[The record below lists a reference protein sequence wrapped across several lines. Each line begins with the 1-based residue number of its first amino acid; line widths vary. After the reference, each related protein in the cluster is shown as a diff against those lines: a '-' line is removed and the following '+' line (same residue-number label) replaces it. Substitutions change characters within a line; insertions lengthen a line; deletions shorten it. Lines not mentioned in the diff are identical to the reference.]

1 MATPKPS
8 YYGILPAE
16 VRYDK
21 TLSPMAR
28 IMFAEITALASS
40 TGECTASSNYFA
52 KLYEVQRSTVSEW
65 ISQLVNAGYVL
76 SFVDHDNGNRRT
88 MRIPSLK
95 NQTPLSEK
103 ADNPLSEKADNNN
116 TSNNISTLRP
126 TVEKIYRLYLKR
138 FKIQQFLEDGL
149 EEGAALD
156 RAATRY
162 RLTDNRVAA
171 IMKILNHKSFEGDH
185 ERAAKMLAAAI
196 VGYSKADWANGE
208 RNGWTADLQKFI
220 CRSYEDVERGANLYE
235 ESKTR
240 RTTNSD
246 SWHGLK

>member
-116 TSNNISTLRP
+116 TSKNISSLRP
-126 TVEKIYRLYLKR
+126 TIEKIYKLYLKR
-138 FKIQQFLEDGL
+138 FKIQKFIDDGL
-149 EEGAALD
+149 DEAAALD

-162 RLTDNRVAA
+162 KLTDNRVAA
-171 IMKILNHKSFEGDH
+171 IAKILNHRSFNGDQ

-196 VGYSKADWANGE
+196 VGYSKEDWANGQ

-235 ESKTR
+235 ESKHR
-240 RTTNSD
+240 RSPNSD
-246 SWHGLK
+246 SWQGLK

>member
-52 KLYEVQRSTVSEW
+52 KLYEVQRSTVCEW

-76 SFVDHDNGNRRT
+76 SFVDHNNGNRRT

-116 TSNNISTLRP
+116 TSKNISSLRP
-126 TVEKIYRLYLKR
+126 TIEKIYKLYLKR
-138 FKIQQFLEDGL
+138 FKIQKFIDDGL
-149 EEGAALD
+149 DEAAALD

-162 RLTDNRVAA
+162 KLTDNRVAA
-171 IMKILNHKSFEGDH
+171 IAKILNHRSFNGDQ

-196 VGYSKADWANGE
+196 VGYSKEDWANGQ

-235 ESKTR
+235 ESKHR
-240 RTTNSD
+240 RSPNSD
-246 SWHGLK
+246 SWQGLK

>member
-103 ADNPLSEKADNNN
+103 SDNPLSEKADNNN
-116 TSNNISTLRP
+116 TSKNISSLRP
-126 TVEKIYRLYLKR
+126 TIEKIYKLYLKR
-138 FKIQQFLEDGL
+138 FKIQKFIDDGL
-149 EEGAALD
+149 DEAAALD

-162 RLTDNRVAA
+162 KLTDNRVAA
-171 IMKILNHKSFEGDH
+171 ITKILNHRSFNGDQ

-196 VGYSKADWANGE
+196 VGYSKEDWANGQ

-235 ESKTR
+235 ESKHR
-240 RTTNSD
+240 RKNTD

>member
-116 TSNNISTLRP
+116 TSKNISSLRP
-126 TVEKIYRLYLKR
+126 TIEKIYKLYLKR
-138 FKIQQFLEDGL
+138 FKIQKFIDDGL
-149 EEGAALD
+149 DEAAALD

-162 RLTDNRVAA
+162 KLTDNRVAA
-171 IMKILNHKSFEGDH
+171 IAKILNHRSFNGDQ

-196 VGYSKADWANGE
+196 VGYSKADWSNGE

-235 ESKTR
+235 ESKHR
-240 RTTNSD
+240 RSPNSD
-246 SWHGLK
+246 SWQGLK

>member
-95 NQTPLSEK
+95 NQTTLSEK

-116 TSNNISTLRP
+116 TSKNISSIRP
-126 TVEKIYRLYLKR
+126 TIEKIYRLYLKR
-138 FKIQQFLEDGL
+138 FKIQPFITDGL
-149 EEGAALD
+149 EEAAALD

-162 RLTDNRVAA
+162 KLTDNRVAA
-171 IMKILNHKSFEGDH
+171 IAKILNHRSFNGDQ

-196 VGYSKADWANGE
+196 VGYSKEDWANGQ

-235 ESKTR
+235 ESKHR
-240 RTTNSD
+240 RSPNSD
-246 SWHGLK
+246 SWQGLK

>member
-65 ISQLVNAGYVL
+65 ISQLVSAGYVL

-116 TSNNISTLRP
+116 TSKNISSLRP
-126 TVEKIYRLYLKR
+126 TIEKIYKLYLKR
-138 FKIQQFLEDGL
+138 FKIQKFIDDGL
-149 EEGAALD
+149 EEAAALD

-162 RLTDNRVAA
+162 KLTDNRVAA
-171 IMKILNHKSFEGDH
+171 IAKILNHRSFNGDQ

-196 VGYSKADWANGE
+196 VGYSKEDWANGQ

-235 ESKTR
+235 ESKHR
-240 RTTNSD
+240 RSPNSD
-246 SWHGLK
+246 SWQGLK

>member
-116 TSNNISTLRP
+116 TSKNISSLRP
-126 TVEKIYRLYLKR
+126 TIEKIYKLYLKR
-138 FKIQQFLEDGL
+138 FKIQKFIDDGL
-149 EEGAALD
+149 DEAAALD

-162 RLTDNRVAA
+162 KLTDNRVAA
-171 IMKILNHKSFEGDH
+171 IAKILNHRSFNGDQ

-196 VGYSKADWANGE
+196 VGYSKEDWANGQ

-235 ESKTR
+235 ESKHR
-240 RTTNSD
+240 RKNTD

>member
-21 TLSPMAR
+21 TLTPMAR

-40 TGECTASSNYFA
+40 SGECTASSNYFA
-52 KLYEVQRSTVSEW
+52 KLYEVKRSTVSDW
-65 ISQLVNAGYVL
+65 INQLVKAGYVL
-76 SFVDHDNGNRRT
+76 STISENNTKRSLT
-88 MRIPSLK
+88 IPSLK
-95 NQTPLSEK
+95 NRTGVSEKSDRGVSEK
-103 ADNPLSEKADNNN
+103 ADTNN
-116 TSNNISTLRP
+116 TSKNISTLRP
-126 TVEKIYRLYLKR
+126 TIEKIYKLYLKR
-138 FKIQQFLEDGL
+138 FKIQKFIDDGL
-149 EEGAALD
+149 DEAAALD

-162 RLTDNRVAA
+162 KLTDNRVAA
-171 IMKILNHKSFEGDH
+171 IAKILNHRSFNGDQ

-196 VGYSKADWANGE
+196 VGYSKEDWANGQ

-235 ESKTR
+235 ESKHR
-240 RTTNSD
+240 RSPNSD
-246 SWHGLK
+246 SWQGLK